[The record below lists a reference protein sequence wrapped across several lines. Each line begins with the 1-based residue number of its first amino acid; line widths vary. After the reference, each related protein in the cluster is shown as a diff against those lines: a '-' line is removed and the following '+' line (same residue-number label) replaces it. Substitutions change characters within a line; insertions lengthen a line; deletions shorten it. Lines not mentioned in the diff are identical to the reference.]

1 MLLYYDSKYFVNL
14 YIQYLSFLLI
24 NGSQFCVHT
33 KKFWKLLKK
42 YWIHP
47 GCTPRDSGLTGLGS
61 GLGISFKSVKQPD
74 GAQRWVH
81 SLSFHMC
88 FYTLLHMYEA
98 LNITVG
104 QS

>member
-1 MLLYYDSKYFVNL
+1 MH
-14 YIQYLSFLLI
+14 LSEAHVSHHTSRPLCTFIFWLI
-24 NGSQFCVHT
+24 I
-33 KKFWKLLKK
+33 KFF
-42 YWIHP
+42 P
-47 GCTPRDSGLTGLGS
+47 NSTPRNSGLTGVGS
-61 GLGISFKSVKQPD
+61 GLGISCKSVKQPD
-74 GAQRWVH
+74 GAQPWLH